1 MKLILKSLGLSSR
14 FDIAGAPPCLCVSV
28 APSLAKRLLI
38 PLMAAFLVALNLA
51 SPASAAEELYPKH
64 VNPRVQKAVAKGL
77 DYLAKTQGP
86 DGNWP
91 AGPDNAAYPVSM
103 TALAGMAFLANGN
116 TTTRGPYAE
125 NVERV
130 VQYLIGQSRPGGI
143 ITGATQESGR
153 PMYGHGFALM
163 FLSSAYGMETDPRRR
178 DAMRKVIIAGIDL
191 TSRGQSNA
199 GGWTYIPGGGDEG
212 SVTVTQIQA
221 LRAAHNAGFT
231 VPKGVIEAS
240 VRYLERCRAPGG
252 GIVYSLSAGGEARLA
267 ISCAALAT
275 LYNAGEYESK
285 LADETL
291 VYVWDQFKDQIGN
304 WQTAFG
310 HGFYANLYASQAF
323 YQAGDEYW
331 DKYFPRIRDSLL
343 ASQAGDGSWMGDG
356 IGNTYG
362 TAIALTILQLPYKFL
377 PIHQR

>member
-1 MKLILKSLGLSSR
+1 MRRRVVLSCVILATVLR
-14 FDIAGAPPCLCVSV
+14 FAQSV
-28 APSLAKRLLI
+28 R
-38 PLMAAFLVALNLA
+38 
-51 SPASAAEELYPKH
+51 AAEELYPKH
-64 VNPRVQKAVAKGL
+64 INSRVQKSVVRGL
-77 DYLAKTQGP
+77 DYLAKTQGQ

-91 AGPDNAAYPVSM
+91 NGPDNAAYPITM

-125 NVERV
+125 NVARV
-130 VQYLIGQSRPGGI
+130 VQYLVGQSRGNGI
-143 ITGATQESGR
+143 ITGSGQEQGR

-163 FLSSAYGMETDPRRR
+163 FLASAYGMETDPKVREQ
-178 DAMRKVIIAGIDL
+178 MRKVIVAAIDL
-191 TSRGQSNA
+191 TARGQSNI

-231 VPKGVIEAS
+231 VPKGVIEEA

-252 GIVYSLSAGGEARLA
+252 GIVYSFGSGGEARLPISAAA
-267 ISCAALAT
+267 IAT
-275 LYNAGEYESK
+275 LYNAGDYDSK
-285 LADETL
+285 LADECL
-291 VYVWDQFKDQIGN
+291 HYVWDNFKQGGN
-304 WQTAFG
+304 DWNDSWG
-310 HGFYANLYASQAF
+310 HGFYAHLYASQAF

-331 DKYFPRIRDSLL
+331 DNYFPRIRDSLL
-343 ASQAGDGSWMGDG
+343 TRQAGDGSWMGDG

-377 PIHQR
+377 PIYQR